1 MRSAS
6 FVTRPRHARLA
17 SLLASSSLISS
28 ILIGLPV
35 AASAQ
40 EPSAVALPTITVDS
54 PTGVPTPID
63 QIANSVTVIT
73 REELERDQ
81 RRTVPD
87 ALRTVPGLN
96 VVQTG
101 GPGGQ
106 TSVFMRGMEAR
117 HVKVLIDG
125 IEVSDPSTSVRTYDF
140 GQLLTGDI
148 ERIEVLRGPQ
158 SGLYGSDALGG
169 VISITT
175 RKGKGPPKATGMV
188 EGGSFGTFNQNASLS
203 GSQQQ
208 STGANVNYAFNVQH
222 FRSTDTPVTPERI
235 VPSGQRVIGD
245 YYDNKT
251 YSTKLGAD
259 FGDYVSLNQVAR
271 YTDSELRYGGG
282 APGNA
287 IQSTQVVHQFFS
299 RSEAVVSLLDGR
311 FKNYFGLNYSDHWNW
326 NSFAG
331 GAPTVNKGDRYKVN
345 WRGVAQLMPGQTLV
359 FGLEHDR
366 ETLETST
373 TNAASGN
380 KAGYVELQSEFARR
394 VFLVANARYDD
405 NDRFGGHT
413 TWRVAPAVILPGT
426 ETKLKGSVGTGFKA
440 PTLSQMFVNFPGFP
454 PFFPDFFGNPNLK
467 PETSIGYDAGFEQP
481 LFNNR
486 VRFGATYF
494 HNDIENLITSNAA
507 GTTNVNIGEAR
518 TSGVEAFASVAVT
531 ARLTLR
537 TDYTYTDAMD
547 EIAHQQLL
555 RRPRNKGSVSAV
567 WTPIDP
573 LTLSATLVS
582 VGRWKDVDRVTFARI
597 DQGGYTT
604 INLAANYK
612 VADNATLFGR
622 IDNLFDARYENPNG
636 YEQPGFGIFGG
647 VRISN

>member
-1 MRSAS
+1 MRSAT
-6 FVTRPRHARLA
+6 FVTKPRCARLA
-17 SLLASSSLISS
+17 SLFASSSLVSS
-28 ILIGLPV
+28 LLIGLPV
-35 AASAQ
+35 TASAQ
-40 EPSAVALPTITVDS
+40 ESAVALPTINVDS
-54 PTGVPTPID
+54 PTGIPTPID
-63 QIANSVTVIT
+63 KIANSITVIT
-73 REELERDQ
+73 GAELERDQ

-96 VVQTG
+96 VVQSG

-117 HVKVLIDG
+117 HVKVLVDG
-125 IEVSDPSTSVRTYDF
+125 IDISDPSTNVRTYDF

-158 SGLYGSDALGG
+158 SGLYGSDAMGG

-175 RKGKGPPKATGMV
+175 KKGKGPPKVTGMV

-203 GSQQQ
+203 GSQAQD
-208 STGANVNYAFNVQH
+208 TGANVNYAFNVQH
-222 FRSTDTPVTPERI
+222 FRTTDTPVTPERI
-235 VPSGQRVIGD
+235 VPAGQRVISD

-251 YSTKLGAD
+251 YSTKLGVD
-259 FGDYVSLNQVAR
+259 FGDYVTLNQVAR

-287 IQSTQVVHQFFS
+287 RQSTQNVHQFFS
-299 RSEAVVSLLDGR
+299 RSEAVVSTFDGR
-311 FKNYFGLNYSDHWNW
+311 FKNYFGFNFSDHWNW

-331 GAPTVNKGDRYKVN
+331 GAPTVNKGERYKVD
-345 WRGVAQLMPGQTLV
+345 WRGVAQIMQGQTLV
-359 FGLEHDR
+359 LGLEHDR

-373 TNAASGN
+373 TNAENGN
-380 KAGYVELQSEFARR
+380 KAGYVEMQSEFAQR
-394 VFLVANARYDD
+394 VFLVTNIRHDI

-413 TWRVAPAVILPGT
+413 TWRVAPAVIVPGT

-454 PFFPDFFGNPNLK
+454 PFFPAFFGNPNLK
-467 PETSIGYDAGFEQP
+467 PETSVGYDTGFEQP

-486 VRFGATYF
+486 VRFGVTYF
-494 HNDIENLITSNAA
+494 HNDIENLITANAA
-507 GTTNVNIGEAR
+507 GTTNVNINKAK
-518 TSGVEAFASVAVT
+518 TSGVESFVAVT
-531 ARLTLR
+531 VTERLTLR
-537 TDYTYTDAMD
+537 ADYTYTDAFD
-547 EIAHQQLL
+547 ETTDQQLL

-567 WTPIDP
+567 WTPVDP

-582 VGRWKDVDRVTFARI
+582 VGRWKDVDRVTFARM

-604 INLAANYK
+604 MNFAANYR
-612 VADNATLFGR
+612 VNENATVFGR

>member
-1 MRSAS
+1 
-6 FVTRPRHARLA
+6 
-17 SLLASSSLISS
+17 
-28 ILIGLPV
+28 
-35 AASAQ
+35 
-40 EPSAVALPTITVDS
+40 
-54 PTGVPTPID
+54 
-63 QIANSVTVIT
+63 
-73 REELERDQ
+73 
-81 RRTVPD
+81 VPD

-96 VVQTG
+96 VVQSG

-125 IEVSDPSTSVRTYDF
+125 IEISDPSTNVRTYDF

-158 SGLYGSDALGG
+158 SGLYGADALGG

-175 RKGKGPPKATGMV
+175 KKGKGPPKVTSMV

-203 GSQQQ
+203 GSQPQ
-208 STGANVNYAFNVQH
+208 STGANVNYAINVQH
-222 FRSTDTPVTPERI
+222 FRATDTPITPERI
-235 VPSGQRVIGD
+235 VPPGQRVISD

-251 YSTKLGAD
+251 YSTKLGVD
-259 FGDYVSLNQVAR
+259 FNDYVSLNQVAR

-287 IQSTQVVHQFFS
+287 VQSTQNVHQFFS
-299 RSEAVVSLLDGR
+299 RSEAVVSMFDGR

-331 GAPTVNKGDRYKVN
+331 ATPTVNKGDRTKVD

-366 ETLETST
+366 ETFETST
-373 TNAASGN
+373 ANAANGN

-394 VFLVANARYDD
+394 IFLVANARHDI

-467 PETSIGYDAGFEQP
+467 PETSVGYDAGFEQP

-494 HNDIENLITSNAA
+494 HNDIENLITSNQA
-507 GTTNVNIGEAR
+507 GTTNVNIGEAT
-518 TSGVEAFASVAVT
+518 TSGVEAFVAVT
-531 ARLTLR
+531 VTERLTLR

-582 VGRWKDVDRVTFARI
+582 VGRWKDVDRVTFARM

-604 INLAANYK
+604 MNLAANYK
-612 VADNATLFGR
+612 VNENATLFGR

-647 VRISN
+647 VRVSN

>member
-1 MRSAS
+1 
-6 FVTRPRHARLA
+6 V
-17 SLLASSSLISS
+17 
-28 ILIGLPV
+28 
-35 AASAQ
+35 
-40 EPSAVALPTITVDS
+40 
-54 PTGVPTPID
+54 
-63 QIANSVTVIT
+63 
-73 REELERDQ
+73 
-81 RRTVPD
+81 
-87 ALRTVPGLN
+87 
-96 VVQTG
+96 
-101 GPGGQ
+101 
-106 TSVFMRGMEAR
+106 
-117 HVKVLIDG
+117 
-125 IEVSDPSTSVRTYDF
+125 
-140 GQLLTGDI
+140 
-148 ERIEVLRGPQ
+148 
-158 SGLYGSDALGG
+158 
-169 VISITT
+169 
-175 RKGKGPPKATGMV
+175 TGMV
-188 EGGSFGTFNQNASLS
+188 EGGSFGTFNQATSLS
-203 GSQQQ
+203 GSQPQ
-208 STGANVNYAFNVQH
+208 STGANVKYAIKVQH
-222 FRSTDTPVTPERI
+222 FRATDTPITPERI
-235 VPSGQRVIGD
+235 VPPGQRVISD

-251 YSTKLGAD
+251 YSTKLGVD
-259 FGDYVSLNQVAR
+259 FNDYVSLNQVAR

-287 IQSTQVVHQFFS
+287 VQSTQNVHQFFS
-299 RSEAVVSLLDGR
+299 RSEAVVSMFDGR

-331 GAPTVNKGDRYKVN
+331 ATPTVNKGDRTKVD
-345 WRGVAQLMPGQTLV
+345 WRGVAQVMPGQTLV

-366 ETLETST
+366 ETFETST
-373 TNAASGN
+373 ANAANGN

-394 VFLVANARYDD
+394 IFLVANARHDI

-467 PETSIGYDAGFEQP
+467 PETSVGYDAGFEQP

-507 GTTNVNIGEAR
+507 GTTNVNIGEAT
-518 TSGVEAFASVAVT
+518 TSGVEAFVAVT
-531 ARLTLR
+531 VTERLTLR

-582 VGRWKDVDRVTFARI
+582 VGRWKDVDRVTFARM

-604 INLAANYK
+604 MNLAANYK
-612 VADNATLFGR
+612 VNENATLFGR

-647 VRISN
+647 VRVSN